1 MIDLRHRWHLFRR
14 SCKAA
19 SALEYTIVVG
29 LVLAGI
35 AGVLVAFAEDVHAPI
50 GTIGADIATVKT
62 PDFKLDD

>member
-1 MIDLRHRWHLFRR
+1 MIGLQQRWRLFRR
-14 SCKAA
+14 SRKAV
-19 SALEYTIVVG
+19 SALEYTIMVG
-29 LVLAGI
+29 LVLAGV

>member
-1 MIDLRHRWHLFRR
+1 MTDLQRNWRLFRR

-19 SALEYTIVVG
+19 SALEYTMVVG
-29 LVLAGI
+29 LVLAGV

>member
-1 MIDLRHRWHLFRR
+1 M
-14 SCKAA
+14 
-19 SALEYTIVVG
+19 VVG
-29 LVLAGI
+29 LVLAGV